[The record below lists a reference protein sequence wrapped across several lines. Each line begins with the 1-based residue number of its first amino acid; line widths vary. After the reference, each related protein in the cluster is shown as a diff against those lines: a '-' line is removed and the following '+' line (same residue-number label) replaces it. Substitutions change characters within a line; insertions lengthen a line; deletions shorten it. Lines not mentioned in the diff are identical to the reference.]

1 MKQVIK
7 TLVSMFPGNEYC
19 KPQNQIIRI
28 YSDNTVKEE
37 IFDTNGKLL
46 GIWRANKSYYNLYL
60 FGIENAKKARSFIGN
75 SCVRGIYDH
84 GKRIAQIEDVL
95 EDLIF
100 VGYIENSANV
110 EKVIENLFR
119 LGFTGLCEIEENWE
133 DIYQETICAIKI

>member
-7 TLVSMFPGNEYC
+7 TKMATFDGNEYC
-19 KPQNQIIRI
+19 IPQTQIIRV

-37 IFDTNGKLL
+37 IFNTSGKLL
-46 GIWRANKSYYNLYL
+46 GTWRAKTSHYNLFL

-95 EDLIF
+95 EDLVF
-100 VGYIENSANV
+100 VGYIETSANV
-110 EKVIENLFR
+110 EKVIKNR
-119 LGFTGLCEIEENWE
+119 SRIGFTGLCGIEENWE
-133 DIYQETICAIKI
+133 DIYKETVCAIKL